1 MVHAMKPRARTE
13 KQADDAAGFEQGTIG
28 RVTLSMGV
36 AVAQEVESLD
46 CPSAGGPLLRS
57 QRAQDGRI
65 VFPRSTIWSRKSAH
79 VRAAVEGEVRAGRE
93 CSVVRGEPR
102 NDGGALCGLAETL
115 HGNRGDDALEYVRA
129 DSREHFGL

>member
-1 MVHAMKPRARTE
+1 MKPRARTE

-65 VFPRSTIWSRKSAH
+65 VFPRSTIWSRNQHMCAPPLREKSAP
-79 VRAAVEGEVRAGRE
+79 VANAASSEASHATMEAISAGLPRRFMGIE
-93 CSVVRGEPR
+93 SMMRSSTSGRTAASISV
-102 NDGGALCGLAETL
+102 
-115 HGNRGDDALEYVRA
+115 
-129 DSREHFGL
+129 SM